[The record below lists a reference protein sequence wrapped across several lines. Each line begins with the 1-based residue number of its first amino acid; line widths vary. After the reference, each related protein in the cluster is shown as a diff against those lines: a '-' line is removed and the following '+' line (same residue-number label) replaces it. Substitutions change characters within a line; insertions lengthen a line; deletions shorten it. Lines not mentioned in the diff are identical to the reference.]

1 LSALNS
7 LQTVDLAFNKLQTV
21 PQRWFEKWVSVET
34 LRLNNNQLTELPAS
48 LGSPPLLNL
57 EARARA
63 QRVTVL
69 LIVTPDVRK
78 QATWRT

>member
-1 LSALNS
+1 LSSLNS

-48 LGSPPLLNL
+48 LGAPPPLDL
-57 EARARA
+57 EARTHAR
-63 QRVTVL
+63 RES
-69 LIVTPDVRK
+69 RCC
-78 QATWRT
+78 